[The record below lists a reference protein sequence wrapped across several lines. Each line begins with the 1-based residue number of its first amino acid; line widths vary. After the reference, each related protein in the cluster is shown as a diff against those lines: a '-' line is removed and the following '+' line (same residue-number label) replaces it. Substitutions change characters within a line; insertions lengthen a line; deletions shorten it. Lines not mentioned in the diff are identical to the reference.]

1 MYIKLNFQL
10 SEAGENSP
18 LEPYKNK
25 REAQRDTGW
34 SLEDCISVNEK
45 ALCTHLPRHGKY
57 LLACRWNYFIGN
69 TERQAVYGGDGGE
82 GGDSH
87 EDLVPAQRALVV
99 SLKRC
104 SLQAAL
110 ISAQMAR
117 ETEIVGSQGELPED
131 KGPASPG
138 DQGNMEAKS
147 TAPGLNTSS
156 SAILAVWLQEYGM

>member
-25 REAQRDTGW
+25 REAQRHTGW

-57 LLACRWNYFIGN
+57 LLTYRWNYFIGN
-69 TERQAVYGGDGGE
+69 TERQAIHGGDGRE

-87 EDLVPAQRALVV
+87 EDLVLAQRALVV

-110 ISAQMAR
+110 ISAQMAIEHMRVRSLVPR
-117 ETEIVGSQGELPED
+117 ESSQKTRDRLAQETRVTWRPSPLLLD
-131 KGPASPG
+131 STRPA
-138 DQGNMEAKS
+138 
-147 TAPGLNTSS
+147 L
-156 SAILAVWLQEYGM
+156 LY